1 MVVKFLTIKKHCD
14 PTKRNVNND
23 TVLHLAVERGHL
35 NIVKFFIS
43 NLNCDPNIPGGPCG
57 GTSLHKAAEFGHLH
71 IVKYLIDKQDCNP
84 SCLDDLK
91 STPLHH
97 AAAKGHVDIVEFLTV
112 HKHCNPLSGHM
123 SALHCAVLGGQ
134 LQMVK
139 FLVEKL
145 KCSPDISGPSNLTPL
160 QIAENTE
167 IAQYLQ
173 KHTVIPYI
181 YMAIGMLKQL

>member
-1 MVVKFLTIKKHCD
+1 MRTS
-14 PTKRNVNND
+14 RNADND
-23 TVLHLAVERGHL
+23 TALHLAVECGHL

-43 NLNCDPNIPGGPCG
+43 NLNCNPNIPEGRCG
-57 GTSLHKAAEFGHLH
+57 GTPLHRAAEFGHLH
-71 IVKYLIDKQDCNP
+71 TVKYLTDKQGCNP
-84 SCLDDLK
+84 SCLHGRLEIH
-91 STPLHH
+91 STSPCCC
-97 AAAKGHVDIVEFLTV
+97 KRTCGHCGISN
-112 HKHCNPLSGHM
+112 CNPLSGHM
-123 SALHCAVLGGQ
+123 SALHCAVFGGQ

-181 YMAIGMLKQL
+181 YMAIGMLKKQL

>member
-1 MVVKFLTIKKHCD
+1 M
-14 PTKRNVNND
+14 
-23 TVLHLAVERGHL
+23 
-35 NIVKFFIS
+35 
-43 NLNCDPNIPGGPCG
+43 
-57 GTSLHKAAEFGHLH
+57 
-71 IVKYLIDKQDCNP
+71 IDKQGCNP

-97 AAAKGHVDIVEFLTV
+97 AAAKGHVDIVEFLIV

-123 SALHCAVLGGQ
+123 TDLHCAVLGGQ

-139 FLVEKL
+139 FPVEKL
-145 KCSPDISGPSNLTPL
+145 KCPPDISEPSNLTPL
-160 QIAENTE
+160 QIAENTK

-181 YMAIGMLKQL
+181 YTAISMLKQL